1 MTRSVHC
8 SALQSGQIGTLCRH
22 PDVRGTGPRDPRFF
36 QQHHGKEYFMK
47 HITIIAA
54 IAATLGAGAAYA
66 DHHGDHAAKLEA
78 AFKAADKDGDGTLD
92 KEEAKAMPR
101 VAKNFD
107 KIDADKDGTV
117 DLKEIAAGMMGA
129 MGKKTGK
136 MHDLAGAKFATADK
150 DADGTLDKEEA
161 KGMKHVAE
169 HFDEI
174 DGDKDGTVSLDEI
187 HGFMKSHMH
196 GKKK

>member
-1 MTRSVHC
+1 
-8 SALQSGQIGTLCRH
+8 
-22 PDVRGTGPRDPRFF
+22 
-36 QQHHGKEYFMK
+36 MK
-47 HITIIAA
+47 NFTIIAA

-92 KEEAKAMPR
+92 KEEAKAM
-101 VAKNFD
+101 
-107 KIDADKDGTV
+107 
-117 DLKEIAAGMMGA
+117 
-129 MGKKTGK
+129 
-136 MHDLAGAKFATADK
+136 
-150 DADGTLDKEEA
+150 
-161 KGMKHVAE
+161 KHVAE

-187 HGFMKSHMH
+187 HGYMKSHMH

>member
-1 MTRSVHC
+1 
-8 SALQSGQIGTLCRH
+8 
-22 PDVRGTGPRDPRFF
+22 
-36 QQHHGKEYFMK
+36 
-47 HITIIAA
+47 
-54 IAATLGAGAAYA
+54 
-66 DHHGDHAAKLEA
+66 
-78 AFKAADKDGDGTLD
+78 
-92 KEEAKAMPR
+92 MPR

-129 MGKKTGK
+129 MDKKMGK
-136 MHDLAGAKFATADK
+136 MHDMAGAKFATADK

-161 KGMKHVAE
+161 KAMKHVAE

-174 DGDKDGTVSLDEI
+174 DGDKDGTVSLDEV
-187 HGFMKSHMH
+187 HAFMKSHMH